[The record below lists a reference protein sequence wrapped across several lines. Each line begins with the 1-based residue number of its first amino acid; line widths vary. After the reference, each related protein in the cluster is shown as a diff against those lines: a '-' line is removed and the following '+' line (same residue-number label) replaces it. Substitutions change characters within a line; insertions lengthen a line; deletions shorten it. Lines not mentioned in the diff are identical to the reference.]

1 MKLEMMNRFRNRQP
15 HRQGGFTLMEAS
27 FAIMIIGFGI
37 VAMMQVFVSGTEV
50 NAFGDDLSKA
60 VFLAEE
66 IRAMTDNTSFG
77 SLEATYDGQT
87 YAGVDANNI
96 AVPGL
101 ATFQQA
107 VTVQGINPST
117 MALYVGADP
126 QTYRLTV
133 TVSRDGEQLTR
144 LSWLRSE

>member
-1 MKLEMMNRFRNRQP
+1 MKLKMMKRFRNKPQ
-15 HRQGGFTLMEAS
+15 HRQSGFTLMEAS

-77 SLEATYDGQT
+77 SLEATYNGQT
-87 YAGVDANNI
+87 YIGVDANNI

-101 ATFQQA
+101 GMFQQA
-107 VTVQGINPST
+107 ITVQAIDPTT

-126 QTYRLTV
+126 QAYRLTV
-133 TVSRDGEQLTR
+133 TVSRDGEQLTQ